1 MVVVVPVLAVEALY
15 HEFVAFTFRLAFL
28 AMAVNVEK
36 VIVVNVQIIR
46 VVLNLPS
53 CQS

>member
-15 HEFVAFTFRLAFL
+15 HEFVAFTFRLALL

-36 VIVVNVQIIR
+36 VIVVNVPIIR
-46 VVLNLPS
+46 VIFFFAS